1 MEIIASNLQLHGVSR
16 ILANTGLHRVFLI
29 SLGIS
34 RIEYLQKGLII
45 MIYHLAPGT
54 WHLLSTDE
62 NGSSSNRGPHRIVS
76 IHVSLPLLN
85 VHLIY
90 QAPGGCLNAEHHHTF
105 PVNVCPRRHLP
116 SS

>member
-45 MIYHLAPGT
+45 MIYHPAPGT
-54 WHLLSTDE
+54 CSAQTKMDLLLTVV
-62 NGSSSNRGPHRIVS
+62 HIVS
-76 IHVSLPLLN
+76 
-85 VHLIY
+85 
-90 QAPGGCLNAEHHHTF
+90 
-105 PVNVCPRRHLP
+105 
-116 SS
+116 